1 MTLNNQLNYDIP
13 DTILDYLAHSA
24 NVIWQKK
31 VHPLPHW
38 FTMKEASPVNAMAH
52 DSLLALIKARA
63 EGYITVRLD
72 PDWSEFWQTC
82 EPGFTTLGLA
92 EEDARAQWPSIE
104 PICRR
109 QLLNR
114 YKEQADEQ
122 MIKKAQAEFSKLLS
136 PPIPVHGR
144 FLLIEPGLKSGLKMA
159 CCEKDGQLRSH
170 TILFPHEPQNQWQ
183 QGLRKLENCVAS
195 NRVETVIMVTGE
207 GYRESRA
214 FLKEWLSQT
223 ERTIQCFRLNG
234 SYRKQLLQ
242 RYQSDTEDTLYA
254 TVDAFIPL
262 ALTPDSVLS
271 DVNLKSLYHNPLLTI
286 VNQASLSKALSEAWD
301 KINGSEDS
309 EPMLIDPL
317 FNNPIRQLSD
327 LNKRVTYQGQ
337 IINRTDY
344 GYFIDIGILEN
355 GLLHNKQLPPDT
367 TYQVGEM
374 VAVEVL
380 TTNPEK
386 QQYSLTLPGKS
397 PKPKPNGKAKRPPKL
412 RPAANSAMADA
423 LKAALNKD
431 N

>member
-1 MTLNNQLNYDIP
+1 MTLTSQLEYDIP

-24 NVIWQKK
+24 KLTWHKRVN
-31 VHPLPHW
+31 PLPSW
-38 FTMKEASPVNAMAH
+38 FSLKEASPVHALTAE
-52 DSLLALIKARA
+52 SLLTLIKARA
-63 EGYITVRLD
+63 EGHVRLQLD
-72 PDWSEFWQTC
+72 PDWSDFWQTC
-82 EPGFTTLGLA
+82 ASGFATLGLA
-92 EEDARAQWPSIE
+92 EEEAKSQWPSIE

-109 QLLNR
+109 HLVSR
-114 YKEQADEQ
+114 YKDQADEQ
-122 MIKKAQAEFSKLLS
+122 AISKAQDEFSKLLS
-136 PPIPVHGR
+136 PPVPVQGR

-159 CCEKDGQLRSH
+159 CCEPSGELRSH

-195 NRVETVIMVTGE
+195 NRVETIIMITGE

-214 FLKEWLSQT
+214 FIKEWLTQT

-242 RYQSDTEDTLYA
+242 RYQSDAEDALYA

-262 ALTPDSVLS
+262 ALTPDRVLS
-271 DVNLKSLYHNPLLTI
+271 EINLKSLYHNPLLTI
-286 VNQASLSKALSEAWD
+286 VNQSSLTTALSEQWQ
-301 KINGSEDS
+301 KINAVTDD
-309 EPMLIDPL
+309 EPMLTDPM
-317 FNNPIRQLSD
+317 FHTPIHQFKD
-327 LNKRVTYQGQ
+327 LNKKVAYQGQ
-337 IINRTDY
+337 VINSTDY

-355 GLLHNKQLPPDT
+355 GLLHNKQLPPGKR
-367 TYQVGEM
+367 YQVGEIIS
-374 VAVEVL
+374 VEVL

-397 PKPKPNGKAKRPPKL
+397 PKSKSNSKGKRPAKL